1 MDINELLKDVKSFNK
16 EAAMK
21 ENMRMLALKDSIVAD
36 AFNEANVKLASYF
49 GGIKLDSPESN
60 LTEFSRNKLSGK
72 MKAILSV
79 STTAGLKRLPIHF
92 VVKAS
97 VPYMVETPEQ
107 VVAALEKVEGSLDK
121 EVREILE
128 KQKGLTDYHNEDI
141 EVKAD
146 GLPGDKYKQVWFKK
160 DGKSTWE
167 PWGPIRD
174 LNDFNRDF
182 NDWVNDYFE
191 SEPDMRYCE
200 NWDEALEVLNT
211 KGASARAGWFT
222 LEDDGVD
229 PNTTTASANSSI
241 TVQAK
246 KKEINLVN
254 RENTAASQF
263 PVKLLVYPKTYL
275 PELKKGDVVNVGGFK
290 YKYIGDEP
298 LLNGDTEN
306 GINARFELMRTDKK
320 ASLNKKAGESYGWYV
335 DPSEAQEKLD
345 LFKKYYGVSEALNS
359 LTGALGN
366 DLLNENLDYIF
377 RMYDFSEGMS
387 TRLDADTKLQM
398 FIDAFGED
406 KALDE
411 LSMAVGNDL
420 LSDCLAYIFRMND
433 FRKGDSNF
441 GKESIS
447 KTHLNKKAEAEED
460 TEKCAICG
468 EYFPVSDMINE
479 VDFGH
484 VCDNCFR
491 GLKSRGED
499 LYKKAADDK
508 KEDKSKKSEED
519 EDKEQRDK
527 DFKDKLKFM
536 QEEKHFEDLDP
547 SQLMAMVTTYRY
559 YHMRLPKEALDAIS
573 QSADSASRYMS
584 SFDSLEEAFEEATP
598 KIIERVVSSPKYL
611 VGVLKNYS
619 DDINFDTLPKQ
630 VKDKLM
636 GDVVALVEVVKA
648 APSLLTEEVAEKIIK
663 ESPTEAETIYS
674 TFGTVEE
681 KGKGWDKIKEWAE
694 EKKLDQAPTNEEIG
708 IAQDDQPYK
717 PNVKNDKSVDDDY
730 TAMGTEE
737 DSEPYNPSNKEE
749 ILGPNKNDLQV
760 EDEEDKKASVD
771 TTIKKEADATEFS
784 TSLENVDL
792 DISNIFI
799 VRQLKESGI
808 EVGFEYNEDVTKKL
822 YAINK
827 VSSNEFL
834 KWNFDFSGSE
844 QGIEYFRV
852 VVPNQTIKVNVE
864 YYTPEEYSN
873 ENGGDTTT
881 SEIQIP
887 LSNVKVDM
895 HSMNTL
901 EGMTLYPLSI
911 EVDDNGGVEVSF

>member
-21 ENMRMLALKDSIVAD
+21 ENMRMLSLKDSIVAD

-107 VVAALEKVEGSLDK
+107 VVAALENVEGSLDK

-128 KQKGLTDYHNEDI
+128 KQKQHTKYHNEAFE
-141 EVKAD
+141 EVDNILDSIK
-146 GLPGDKYKQVWFKK
+146 KQV
-160 DGKSTWE
+160 
-167 PWGPIRD
+167 
-174 LNDFNRDF
+174 
-182 NDWVNDYFE
+182 
-191 SEPDMRYCE
+191 E
-200 NWDEALEVLNT
+200 NKEITLEQAGEQLFD
-211 KGASARAGWFT
+211 AGWFNYIPT
-222 LEDDGVD
+222 EEQTKQKLGIKAELKEE
-229 PNTTTASANSSI
+229 I
-241 TVQAK
+241 KVQAK

-320 ASLNKKAGESYGWYV
+320 ASLNKKA
-335 DPSEAQEKLD
+335 
-345 LFKKYYGVSEALNS
+345 
-359 LTGALGN
+359 
-366 DLLNENLDYIF
+366 
-377 RMYDFSEGMS
+377 
-387 TRLDADTKLQM
+387 
-398 FIDAFGED
+398 
-406 KALDE
+406 
-411 LSMAVGNDL
+411 
-420 LSDCLAYIFRMND
+420 
-433 FRKGDSNF
+433 
-441 GKESIS
+441 
-447 KTHLNKKAEAEED
+447 EAEED
-460 TEKCAICG
+460 TEKCAICE

-619 DDINFDTLPKQ
+619 DEINFDTLPKQ

-694 EKKLDQAPTNEEIG
+694 EKKLDRAPTNEEIG

-717 PNVKNDKSVDDDY
+717 SNVKNDKSVDDDY
-730 TAMGTEE
+730 AAMGTEE
-737 DSEPYNPSNKEE
+737 DSGPYNPSNKEE

-808 EVGFEYNEDVTKKL
+808 EVGFEYNEDVTRKL

>member
-21 ENMRMLALKDSIVAD
+21 ENMRMLSLKDSIVAD

-107 VVAALEKVEGSLDK
+107 VVAALENVEGSLDK

-128 KQKGLTDYHNEDI
+128 KQKQHTKYHNEAF
-141 EVKAD
+141 EEAD
-146 GLPGDKYKQVWFKK
+146 NILDSIKKQV
-160 DGKSTWE
+160 
-167 PWGPIRD
+167 
-174 LNDFNRDF
+174 
-182 NDWVNDYFE
+182 
-191 SEPDMRYCE
+191 E
-200 NWDEALEVLNT
+200 NKEITLEQAGEQLFD
-211 KGASARAGWFT
+211 AGWFNYIPT
-222 LEDDGVD
+222 EEQTKQKLDIKSELKEE
-229 PNTTTASANSSI
+229 I
-241 TVQAK
+241 KVQAK

-320 ASLNKKAGESYGWYV
+320 ASLN
-335 DPSEAQEKLD
+335 
-345 LFKKYYGVSEALNS
+345 
-359 LTGALGN
+359 
-366 DLLNENLDYIF
+366 
-377 RMYDFSEGMS
+377 
-387 TRLDADTKLQM
+387 
-398 FIDAFGED
+398 
-406 KALDE
+406 
-411 LSMAVGNDL
+411 
-420 LSDCLAYIFRMND
+420 
-433 FRKGDSNF
+433 
-441 GKESIS
+441 
-447 KTHLNKKAEAEED
+447 
-460 TEKCAICG
+460 
-468 EYFPVSDMINE
+468 
-479 VDFGH
+479 
-484 VCDNCFR
+484 
-491 GLKSRGED
+491 
-499 LYKKAADDK
+499 KKAADDK

-730 TAMGTEE
+730 AAMGTEE

-749 ILGPNKNDLQV
+749 ILGPNNNDLQV

-784 TSLENVDL
+784 TSLKNVDL

-808 EVGFEYNEDVTKKL
+808 EVGFEYNEDVTRKL

-852 VVPNQTIKVNVE
+852 VVPDQTIKVNVE

>member
-21 ENMRMLALKDSIVAD
+21 ENMRMLSLKDSIVAD

-141 EVKAD
+141 EVKAE
-146 GLPGDKYKQVWFKK
+146 GEKTPAVQY
-160 DGKSTWE
+160 
-167 PWGPIRD
+167 
-174 LNDFNRDF
+174 RDF
-182 NDWVNDYFE
+182 HTGIHHLALFNTRE
-191 SEPDMRYCE
+191 
-200 NWDEALEVLNT
+200 EALEAVKLLKQIQDTEYPEGQEGEDDYIMDMYEAFATSIGDIEVDYRTVQNDPEYDIVN
-211 KGASARAGWFT
+211 KDWVIDASAK
-222 LEDDGVD
+222 
-229 PNTTTASANSSI
+229 NSTI

-246 KKEINLVN
+246 KKEITLVN

-320 ASLNKKAGESYGWYV
+320 ASLNKKA
-335 DPSEAQEKLD
+335 
-345 LFKKYYGVSEALNS
+345 
-359 LTGALGN
+359 
-366 DLLNENLDYIF
+366 
-377 RMYDFSEGMS
+377 
-387 TRLDADTKLQM
+387 
-398 FIDAFGED
+398 
-406 KALDE
+406 
-411 LSMAVGNDL
+411 
-420 LSDCLAYIFRMND
+420 
-433 FRKGDSNF
+433 
-441 GKESIS
+441 
-447 KTHLNKKAEAEED
+447 
-460 TEKCAICG
+460 
-468 EYFPVSDMINE
+468 
-479 VDFGH
+479 
-484 VCDNCFR
+484 
-491 GLKSRGED
+491 
-499 LYKKAADDK
+499 ADDK
-508 KEDKSKKSEED
+508 KEDKSKKSDED

-536 QEEKHFEDLDP
+536 KEEKHFEDLDP

-559 YHMRLPKEALDAIS
+559 YHMLLPKEALDAIS

-630 VKDKLM
+630 AKDKLM

-694 EKKLDQAPTNEEIG
+694 EKKLDRAPTNEEIG

-717 PNVKNDKSVDDDY
+717 PNVKKDKSVDDDY
-730 TAMGTEE
+730 AAMGTEE

-808 EVGFEYNEDVTKKL
+808 EVGFEYNEDVTRKL

-852 VVPNQTIKVNVE
+852 VVPDQTIKVNVE

>member
-21 ENMRMLALKDSIVAD
+21 ENMRMLSLKDSIVAD
-36 AFNEANVKLASYF
+36 AFKEANVKLASYF

-107 VVAALEKVEGSLDK
+107 IVAALENVEGSLDK

-160 DGKSTWE
+160 NGKSIWE

-229 PNTTTASANSSI
+229 PNTTTASANSTI

-298 LLNGDTEN
+298 LLNGATEN

-345 LFKKYYGVSEALNS
+345 LFKEYYGVSEALNS

-387 TRLDADTKLQM
+387 PRLDADTKIQM

-433 FRKGDSNF
+433 FREGYSNF
-441 GKESIS
+441 GKESVS
-447 KTHLNKKAEAEED
+447 KTLLN
-460 TEKCAICG
+460 
-468 EYFPVSDMINE
+468 
-479 VDFGH
+479 
-484 VCDNCFR
+484 
-491 GLKSRGED
+491 
-499 LYKKAADDK
+499 KKAADDK
-508 KEDKSKKSEED
+508 KENKSKKSEED

-547 SQLMAMVTTYRY
+547 SELMAMVTTYRY
-559 YHMRLPKEALDAIS
+559 YHILLPREALDAIS
-573 QSADSASRYMS
+573 QSADSASMYMS
-584 SFDSLEEAFEEATP
+584 SFDSLEEAFDEATP
-598 KIIERVVSSPKYL
+598 KIVDRVVSSPRYL
-611 VGVLKNYS
+611 LSVLKNYS
-619 DDINFDTLPKQ
+619 DDIDMDKLPKQ

-636 GDVVALVEVVKA
+636 SDVGALVDVVKI
-648 APSLLTEEVAEKIIK
+648 APSLLTDEVAEKIIK
-663 ESPTEAETIYS
+663 ESPTEAENIYT
-674 TFGTVEE
+674 TFGTVEN
-681 KGKGWDKIKEWAE
+681 KGKGWDKINEWAE
-694 EKKLDQAPTNEEIG
+694 ENKVDQAPTSEELG
-708 IAQDDQPYK
+708 IDEDYQSYK
-717 PNVKNDKSVDDDY
+717 PNVKTDEKGDDDY
-730 TAMGTEE
+730 DAMSQEEE
-737 DSEPYNPSNKEE
+737 DRPYHPETKREV
-749 ILGPNKNDLQV
+749 LGPNTDDTRV
-760 EDEEDKKASVD
+760 EDEENKKSSVVNNI
-771 TTIKKEADATEFS
+771 TKEAAATEFS
-784 TSLENVDL
+784 TNLKNVRL
-792 DISNIFI
+792 DISNKYMLNI
-799 VRQLKESGI
+799 LKEKGI
-808 EVGFEYNEDVTKKL
+808 EVGSEVMNDSTQ
-822 YAINK
+822 YAIETL
-827 VSSNEFL
+827 SSDGML
-834 KWNFDFSGSE
+834 KWSFDFSGGD
-844 QGIEYFRV
+844 QGIEFFQIRV
-852 VVPNQTIKVNVE
+852 PDQTIDVNVE
-864 YYTPEEYSN
+864 YYTPKEY
-873 ENGGDTTT
+873 EGDGELSKTTV
-881 SEIQIP
+881 QVP
-887 LSNVKVDM
+887 LSNVSVIT
-895 HSMNTL
+895 NTTNTID
-901 EGMTLYPLSI
+901 EMTLYPESI
-911 EVDDNGGVEVSF
+911 TINDNGGVEVSF

>member
-21 ENMRMLALKDSIVAD
+21 ENMRMLSLKDSIVAD

-107 VVAALEKVEGSLDK
+107 VVAALENVEGSLDK

-160 DGKSTWE
+160 DGKSIWE

-241 TVQAK
+241 KVQAK

-320 ASLNKKAGESYGWYV
+320 ASLNKKA
-335 DPSEAQEKLD
+335 
-345 LFKKYYGVSEALNS
+345 
-359 LTGALGN
+359 
-366 DLLNENLDYIF
+366 
-377 RMYDFSEGMS
+377 
-387 TRLDADTKLQM
+387 
-398 FIDAFGED
+398 
-406 KALDE
+406 
-411 LSMAVGNDL
+411 
-420 LSDCLAYIFRMND
+420 
-433 FRKGDSNF
+433 
-441 GKESIS
+441 
-447 KTHLNKKAEAEED
+447 EAEED
-460 TEKCAICG
+460 TEKCAICE

-479 VDFGH
+479 VDFGY

-508 KEDKSKKSEED
+508 KEDKPKKSEED

-619 DDINFDTLPKQ
+619 DEINFDTLPKQ

-749 ILGPNKNDLQV
+749 VLGPNKNDLQV
-760 EDEEDKKASVD
+760 EDEEDKKANVD
-771 TTIKKEADATEFS
+771 SSFKKEAEATDFS
-784 TSLENVDL
+784 TDLSKIKL
-792 DISNIFI
+792 DISSKYISNI
-799 VRQLKESGI
+799 LKEQGI
-808 EVGFEYNEDVTKKL
+808 TVGQEDTY
-822 YAINK
+822 YAINS
-827 VSSNEFL
+827 VESDGEL
-834 KWNFDFSGSE
+834 KWKFDFSGGKD
-844 QGIEYFRV
+844 GIEYFQIN
-852 VVPNQTIKVNVE
+852 VPDQTIPVKVE
-864 YYTPEEYSN
+864 YYTAEEYNN
-873 ENGGDTTT
+873 ENGGEPSTVD
-881 SEIQIP
+881 IQLP
-887 LSNVKVDM
+887 LSNVEVVT
-895 HSMNTL
+895 HTMNTL
-901 EGMTLYPLSI
+901 DGMTLYPESL
-911 EVDDNGGVEVSF
+911 EVNDNGGVEVSF

>member
-36 AFNEANVKLASYF
+36 AFNEANVKLASYL
-49 GGIKLDSPESN
+49 GDIKLDSPESN

-107 VVAALEKVEGSLDK
+107 VVAALENVEGSLDK

-128 KQKGLTDYHNEDI
+128 KQKGLTNYHNEEDEEI
-141 EVKAD
+141 EEKKAD
-146 GLPGDKYKQVWFKK
+146 IK
-160 DGKSTWE
+160 E
-167 PWGPIRD
+167 
-174 LNDFNRDF
+174 
-182 NDWVNDYFE
+182 
-191 SEPDMRYCE
+191 
-200 NWDEALEVLNT
+200 
-211 KGASARAGWFT
+211 
-222 LEDDGVD
+222 
-229 PNTTTASANSSI
+229 SI

-254 RENTAASQF
+254 RENTASSQF

-320 ASLNKKAGESYGWYV
+320 ASLNKKA
-335 DPSEAQEKLD
+335 
-345 LFKKYYGVSEALNS
+345 
-359 LTGALGN
+359 
-366 DLLNENLDYIF
+366 
-377 RMYDFSEGMS
+377 
-387 TRLDADTKLQM
+387 
-398 FIDAFGED
+398 
-406 KALDE
+406 
-411 LSMAVGNDL
+411 
-420 LSDCLAYIFRMND
+420 
-433 FRKGDSNF
+433 
-441 GKESIS
+441 
-447 KTHLNKKAEAEED
+447 EAEED
-460 TEKCAICG
+460 TEKCAICE

-479 VDFGH
+479 VDFGY

-508 KEDKSKKSEED
+508 KENKSKKSEED

-547 SQLMAMVTTYRY
+547 SQLMSMVTTYRY
-559 YHMRLPKEALDAIS
+559 YHMHLPKEALDAIS

-584 SFDSLEEAFEEATP
+584 SFDSLDEAFEEATP

-636 GDVVALVEVVKA
+636 GDVVALVEVVNA
-648 APSLLTEEVAEKIIK
+648 APSLLTEDVAEKIIK

-717 PNVKNDKSVDDDY
+717 PNVKKDKSVDDDY
-730 TAMGTEE
+730 AAMGTEE
-737 DSEPYNPSNKEE
+737 DSEPYTPSNKEE
-749 ILGPNKNDLQV
+749 VLGPNKNDLKV
-760 EDEEDKKASVD
+760 EDEEDKKANVD
-771 TTIKKEADATEFS
+771 SSFKKEAEATDFS
-784 TSLENVDL
+784 TNLSKIKL
-792 DISNIFI
+792 DISSKYISNI
-799 VRQLKESGI
+799 LKEQGI
-808 EVGFEYNEDVTKKL
+808 TVGQEDTY
-822 YAINK
+822 YAINS
-827 VSSNEFL
+827 VESDGEL
-834 KWNFDFSGSE
+834 KWKFDFSGGKD
-844 QGIEYFRV
+844 GIEYFQIN
-852 VVPNQTIKVNVE
+852 VPDQTIPVKVE
-864 YYTPEEYSN
+864 YYTAEEYNN
-873 ENGGDTTT
+873 ENGGEPATVD
-881 SEIQIP
+881 IQLP
-887 LSNVKVDM
+887 LSNVEVVT
-895 HSMNTL
+895 HTMNTMD
-901 EGMTLYPLSI
+901 GMTLYPESL
-911 EVDDNGGVEVSF
+911 EVNDNGGVEVSF

>member
-21 ENMRMLALKDSIVAD
+21 ENMRMVELKDNVTANAFRD
-36 AFNEANVKLASYF
+36 AQIKLASYVNV
-49 GGIKLDSPESN
+49 IKIDSPESN

-72 MKAILSV
+72 MKAMLSV

-97 VPYMVETPEQ
+97 VPTMVETPEQ
-107 VVAALEKVEGSLDK
+107 VVAALDNVEGSIDK
-121 EVREILE
+121 EVKEILE
-128 KQKGLTDYHNEDI
+128 KQKQMSAYHNDDI
-141 EVKAD
+141 EVKAEDEDNSLEGIIDAQLKAD
-146 GLPGDKYKQVWFKK
+146 GLSKTDFTDKVDVNFYISLLEYGVVRNPQ
-160 DGKSTWE
+160 DGMTLLGSKVGE
-167 PWGPIRD
+167 DEFGNPRFI
-174 LNDFNRDF
+174 NY
-182 NDWVNDYFE
+182 DYNYI
-191 SEPDMRYCE
+191 SVD
-200 NWDEALEVLNT
+200 DVKEALSDIEEGFWSYIGEENPEQVLNT
-211 KGASARAGWFT
+211 LDNNNLSYWIMSINQYNGYFS
-222 LEDDGVD
+222 
-229 PNTTTASANSSI
+229 PTASAIPGLVKKASKF

-320 ASLNKKAGESYGWYV
+320 ASLNKKA
-335 DPSEAQEKLD
+335 
-345 LFKKYYGVSEALNS
+345 
-359 LTGALGN
+359 
-366 DLLNENLDYIF
+366 
-377 RMYDFSEGMS
+377 
-387 TRLDADTKLQM
+387 
-398 FIDAFGED
+398 
-406 KALDE
+406 
-411 LSMAVGNDL
+411 
-420 LSDCLAYIFRMND
+420 
-433 FRKGDSNF
+433 
-441 GKESIS
+441 
-447 KTHLNKKAEAEED
+447 EAEED
-460 TEKCAICG
+460 TEKCAICE

-508 KEDKSKKSEED
+508 KENKSKKSEED

-559 YHMRLPKEALDAIS
+559 YHMLLPKEALDAIS

-717 PNVKNDKSVDDDY
+717 PNVKKDKSVDDDY
-730 TAMGTEE
+730 AAMGTEE

>member
-21 ENMRMLALKDSIVAD
+21 ENMRMLSLKDSIVAD

-72 MKAILSV
+72 MKAILSD
-79 STTAGLKRLPIHF
+79 STTAGLKRIPIHF

-97 VPYMVETPEQ
+97 VPYMVETTEQ
-107 VVAALEKVEGSLDK
+107 VVAALENVEGSLDK

-160 DGKSTWE
+160 DGKSIWE

-241 TVQAK
+241 KVQAK

-320 ASLNKKAGESYGWYV
+320 ASLNKKA
-335 DPSEAQEKLD
+335 
-345 LFKKYYGVSEALNS
+345 
-359 LTGALGN
+359 
-366 DLLNENLDYIF
+366 
-377 RMYDFSEGMS
+377 
-387 TRLDADTKLQM
+387 
-398 FIDAFGED
+398 
-406 KALDE
+406 
-411 LSMAVGNDL
+411 
-420 LSDCLAYIFRMND
+420 
-433 FRKGDSNF
+433 
-441 GKESIS
+441 
-447 KTHLNKKAEAEED
+447 EAEED
-460 TEKCAICG
+460 TEKCAICE

-508 KEDKSKKSEED
+508 KEDKPKKSEED

-694 EKKLDQAPTNEEIG
+694 EKKLDRAPTNEEIG

-760 EDEEDKKASVD
+760 EDEEDKKANVD
-771 TTIKKEADATEFS
+771 SSFKKEAEATDFS
-784 TSLENVDL
+784 TDLSKIKL
-792 DISNIFI
+792 DISSKYISNI
-799 VRQLKESGI
+799 LKEQGI
-808 EVGFEYNEDVTKKL
+808 TVGQEDTY
-822 YAINK
+822 YAINS
-827 VSSNEFL
+827 VESDGEL
-834 KWNFDFSGSE
+834 KWKFDFSGGKD
-844 QGIEYFRV
+844 GIEYFQIN
-852 VVPNQTIKVNVE
+852 VPDQTIPVKVE
-864 YYTPEEYSN
+864 YYTAEEYNN
-873 ENGGDTTT
+873 ENGGEPSTVD
-881 SEIQIP
+881 IQLP
-887 LSNVKVDM
+887 LSNVEVVT
-895 HSMNTL
+895 HTMNTL
-901 EGMTLYPLSI
+901 DGMTLYPESL
-911 EVDDNGGVEVSF
+911 EVNDNGGVEVSF

>member
-21 ENMRMLALKDSIVAD
+21 ENMRMLSLKDSIVAD

-107 VVAALEKVEGSLDK
+107 VVAALENVEGSLDK

-141 EVKAD
+141 EVKAE
-146 GLPGDKYKQVWFKK
+146 GEKTPAVQY
-160 DGKSTWE
+160 
-167 PWGPIRD
+167 
-174 LNDFNRDF
+174 RDF
-182 NDWVNDYFE
+182 HTGIHHLALFNTRE
-191 SEPDMRYCE
+191 
-200 NWDEALEVLNT
+200 EALEAVKLLKQIQDTEYPEGQEGEDDYIMDMYEAFATSIGDIEVDYRTVQNDPEYDIVN
-211 KGASARAGWFT
+211 KDWVIDASAK
-222 LEDDGVD
+222 
-229 PNTTTASANSSI
+229 NSTI

-320 ASLNKKAGESYGWYV
+320 ASLNKKAG
-335 DPSEAQEKLD
+335 
-345 LFKKYYGVSEALNS
+345 
-359 LTGALGN
+359 
-366 DLLNENLDYIF
+366 
-377 RMYDFSEGMS
+377 
-387 TRLDADTKLQM
+387 
-398 FIDAFGED
+398 
-406 KALDE
+406 
-411 LSMAVGNDL
+411 
-420 LSDCLAYIFRMND
+420 
-433 FRKGDSNF
+433 
-441 GKESIS
+441 
-447 KTHLNKKAEAEED
+447 AEED

-508 KEDKSKKSEED
+508 KEDKPKKSEED

-619 DDINFDTLPKQ
+619 DEINFDTLPKQ

-730 TAMGTEE
+730 AAMGTEE

-760 EDEEDKKASVD
+760 EDEEDKKANVD
-771 TTIKKEADATEFS
+771 SSFKKEAEATDFS
-784 TSLENVDL
+784 TDLSKIKL
-792 DISNIFI
+792 DISSKYISNI
-799 VRQLKESGI
+799 LKEQGI
-808 EVGFEYNEDVTKKL
+808 TVGQEDTY
-822 YAINK
+822 YAINS
-827 VSSNEFL
+827 VESDGEL
-834 KWNFDFSGSE
+834 KWKFDFSGGKD
-844 QGIEYFRV
+844 GIEYFQIN
-852 VVPNQTIKVNVE
+852 VPDQTIPVKVE
-864 YYTPEEYSN
+864 YYTAEEYNN
-873 ENGGDTTT
+873 ENGGEPSTVD
-881 SEIQIP
+881 IQLP
-887 LSNVKVDM
+887 LSNVEVVT
-895 HSMNTL
+895 HTMNTL
-901 EGMTLYPLSI
+901 DGMTLYPESL
-911 EVDDNGGVEVSF
+911 EVNDNGGVEVSF

>member
-21 ENMRMLALKDSIVAD
+21 ENMRMLSLKDSIVAD
-36 AFNEANVKLASYF
+36 AFKEANVKLASYF

-141 EVKAD
+141 EVKAE
-146 GLPGDKYKQVWFKK
+146 GEKTPAVQY
-160 DGKSTWE
+160 
-167 PWGPIRD
+167 
-174 LNDFNRDF
+174 RDF
-182 NDWVNDYFE
+182 HTGIHHLALFNTRE
-191 SEPDMRYCE
+191 
-200 NWDEALEVLNT
+200 EALEAVKLLKQIQDTEYPEGQEGEDDYIMDMYEAFATSIGDIEVDYRTVQNDPEYDIVN
-211 KGASARAGWFT
+211 KDWVIDASAK
-222 LEDDGVD
+222 
-229 PNTTTASANSSI
+229 NSTI

-246 KKEINLVN
+246 KREINLVN

-320 ASLNKKAGESYGWYV
+320 ASLNKKA
-335 DPSEAQEKLD
+335 
-345 LFKKYYGVSEALNS
+345 
-359 LTGALGN
+359 
-366 DLLNENLDYIF
+366 
-377 RMYDFSEGMS
+377 
-387 TRLDADTKLQM
+387 
-398 FIDAFGED
+398 
-406 KALDE
+406 
-411 LSMAVGNDL
+411 
-420 LSDCLAYIFRMND
+420 
-433 FRKGDSNF
+433 
-441 GKESIS
+441 
-447 KTHLNKKAEAEED
+447 
-460 TEKCAICG
+460 
-468 EYFPVSDMINE
+468 
-479 VDFGH
+479 
-484 VCDNCFR
+484 
-491 GLKSRGED
+491 
-499 LYKKAADDK
+499 ADDK

-559 YHMRLPKEALDAIS
+559 YHMLLPKEALDAIS

-584 SFDSLEEAFEEATP
+584 SFDSLEEAFDEATP

-717 PNVKNDKSVDDDY
+717 SNVKKDKSVDDDY
-730 TAMGTEE
+730 AAMGTEE

-771 TTIKKEADATEFS
+771 TKIKKEADATEFS

-808 EVGFEYNEDVTKKL
+808 EVGFEYNEDVTRKL

>member
-21 ENMRMLALKDSIVAD
+21 ENMRMLSLKDSIVAD

-107 VVAALEKVEGSLDK
+107 VVAALENVEGSLDK

-160 DGKSTWE
+160 DGKSIWE

-241 TVQAK
+241 KVQAK

-320 ASLNKKAGESYGWYV
+320 ASLNKKA
-335 DPSEAQEKLD
+335 
-345 LFKKYYGVSEALNS
+345 
-359 LTGALGN
+359 
-366 DLLNENLDYIF
+366 
-377 RMYDFSEGMS
+377 
-387 TRLDADTKLQM
+387 
-398 FIDAFGED
+398 
-406 KALDE
+406 
-411 LSMAVGNDL
+411 
-420 LSDCLAYIFRMND
+420 
-433 FRKGDSNF
+433 
-441 GKESIS
+441 
-447 KTHLNKKAEAEED
+447 EAEED
-460 TEKCAICG
+460 TEKCAICE

-508 KEDKSKKSEED
+508 KEDKPKKSEED

-694 EKKLDQAPTNEEIG
+694 EKKLDRAPTNEEIG

-760 EDEEDKKASVD
+760 EDEEDKKANVD
-771 TTIKKEADATEFS
+771 SSFKKEAEATDFS
-784 TSLENVDL
+784 TDLSKIKL
-792 DISNIFI
+792 DISSKYISNI
-799 VRQLKESGI
+799 LKEQGI
-808 EVGFEYNEDVTKKL
+808 TVGQEDTY
-822 YAINK
+822 YAINS
-827 VSSNEFL
+827 VESDGEL
-834 KWNFDFSGSE
+834 KWKFDFSGGKD
-844 QGIEYFRV
+844 GIEYFQIN
-852 VVPNQTIKVNVE
+852 VPDQTIPVKVE
-864 YYTPEEYSN
+864 YYTAEEYNN
-873 ENGGDTTT
+873 ENGGEPSTVD
-881 SEIQIP
+881 IQLP
-887 LSNVKVDM
+887 LSNVEVVT
-895 HSMNTL
+895 HTMNTL
-901 EGMTLYPLSI
+901 DGMTLYPESL
-911 EVDDNGGVEVSF
+911 EVNDNGGVEVSF

>member
-36 AFNEANVKLASYF
+36 AFNEANVKLAYYF

-107 VVAALEKVEGSLDK
+107 IVAALENVEGSLDK

-141 EVKAD
+141 EVKAE
-146 GLPGDKYKQVWFKK
+146 GEKTPAVQY
-160 DGKSTWE
+160 
-167 PWGPIRD
+167 
-174 LNDFNRDF
+174 RDF
-182 NDWVNDYFE
+182 HTGIHHLALFNTRE
-191 SEPDMRYCE
+191 
-200 NWDEALEVLNT
+200 EALEAVKLLKQIQDTEYTEGQEGEDDYIMDMYEAFATSIGDIEVDYKTVQNDPEYDIVN
-211 KGASARAGWFT
+211 KDWVIDASAK
-222 LEDDGVD
+222 
-229 PNTTTASANSSI
+229 NSTI

-246 KKEINLVN
+246 KKEINLIN

-345 LFKKYYGVSEALNS
+345 LFKEYYGVSEALNS

-387 TRLDADTKLQM
+387 PRLDADTKLQM

-433 FRKGDSNF
+433 FREGDSNF
-441 GKESIS
+441 GKESVS
-447 KTHLNKKAEAEED
+447 KTLLN
-460 TEKCAICG
+460 
-468 EYFPVSDMINE
+468 
-479 VDFGH
+479 
-484 VCDNCFR
+484 
-491 GLKSRGED
+491 
-499 LYKKAADDK
+499 KKAADDK
-508 KEDKSKKSEED
+508 KENKSKKSEED

-547 SQLMAMVTTYRY
+547 SELMAMVTTYRY
-559 YHMRLPKEALDAIS
+559 YHILLPREALDAIS

-584 SFDSLEEAFEEATP
+584 SFDSLEEAFDEATP
-598 KIIERVVSSPKYL
+598 KIVDRVVSSPRYL
-611 VGVLKNYS
+611 LSVLKNYS
-619 DDINFDTLPKQ
+619 DDIDMDKLPKQ

-636 GDVVALVEVVKA
+636 SDVGALVDVVKI
-648 APSLLTEEVAEKIIK
+648 APSLLTDEVAEKIIK
-663 ESPTEAETIYS
+663 ESPTEAENIYT
-674 TFGTVEE
+674 TFGTVEN
-681 KGKGWDKIKEWAE
+681 KGKGWDKINEWAE
-694 EKKLDQAPTNEEIG
+694 ENKVDQAPTSEELG
-708 IAQDDQPYK
+708 IDEDYQSYK
-717 PNVKNDKSVDDDY
+717 PNVKTDEKGDDDY
-730 TAMGTEE
+730 DAMSQEEE
-737 DSEPYNPSNKEE
+737 DRPYHPETKREV
-749 ILGPNKNDLQV
+749 LGPNTDDTQV
-760 EDEEDKKASVD
+760 EDEENKKSSAVNNI
-771 TTIKKEADATEFS
+771 TKEAAATEFS
-784 TSLENVDL
+784 TNLKNVRL
-792 DISNIFI
+792 DISNKYMLNI
-799 VRQLKESGI
+799 LKEKGI
-808 EVGFEYNEDVTKKL
+808 EVGSEVMNDSTQ
-822 YAINK
+822 YAIETL
-827 VSSNEFL
+827 SSDGML
-834 KWNFDFSGSE
+834 KWSFDFSGGD
-844 QGIEYFRV
+844 QGIEFFQIRV
-852 VVPNQTIKVNVE
+852 PDQTIDVNVE
-864 YYTPEEYSN
+864 YYTPKEY
-873 ENGGDTTT
+873 EGDGELSKTTV
-881 SEIQIP
+881 QVP
-887 LSNVKVDM
+887 LSNVSVIT
-895 HSMNTL
+895 NTTNTID
-901 EGMTLYPLSI
+901 EMTLYPESI
-911 EVDDNGGVEVSF
+911 TINDNGGVEVSF

>member
-21 ENMRMLALKDSIVAD
+21 ENMRMLSLKDSIVAD
-36 AFNEANVKLASYF
+36 AFNEANVKLSSYF

-107 VVAALEKVEGSLDK
+107 VVAALENVEGSLDK

-128 KQKGLTDYHNEDI
+128 KQKGLTDYHNEED
-141 EVKAD
+141 EEAVEEKKAD
-146 GLPGDKYKQVWFKK
+146 IK
-160 DGKSTWE
+160 E
-167 PWGPIRD
+167 
-174 LNDFNRDF
+174 
-182 NDWVNDYFE
+182 
-191 SEPDMRYCE
+191 
-200 NWDEALEVLNT
+200 
-211 KGASARAGWFT
+211 
-222 LEDDGVD
+222 
-229 PNTTTASANSSI
+229 SI

-320 ASLNKKAGESYGWYV
+320 ASLNKKA
-335 DPSEAQEKLD
+335 
-345 LFKKYYGVSEALNS
+345 
-359 LTGALGN
+359 
-366 DLLNENLDYIF
+366 
-377 RMYDFSEGMS
+377 
-387 TRLDADTKLQM
+387 
-398 FIDAFGED
+398 
-406 KALDE
+406 
-411 LSMAVGNDL
+411 
-420 LSDCLAYIFRMND
+420 
-433 FRKGDSNF
+433 
-441 GKESIS
+441 
-447 KTHLNKKAEAEED
+447 
-460 TEKCAICG
+460 
-468 EYFPVSDMINE
+468 
-479 VDFGH
+479 
-484 VCDNCFR
+484 
-491 GLKSRGED
+491 
-499 LYKKAADDK
+499 ADDK
-508 KEDKSKKSEED
+508 KENKSKKSEED

-547 SQLMAMVTTYRY
+547 SQLMSMVTTYRY
-559 YHMRLPKEALDAIS
+559 YHMLLPKEALDAIS

-584 SFDSLEEAFEEATP
+584 SFDSLDEAFEEATP

-681 KGKGWDKIKEWAE
+681 KGKGWDKIKDWAE
-694 EKKLDQAPTNEEIG
+694 EKKLDQTPTNEEIG

-730 TAMGTEE
+730 AAMGTEE

-784 TSLENVDL
+784 TSLENVEL

-808 EVGFEYNEDVTKKL
+808 EVGFEYNEDAIRKL

-852 VVPNQTIKVNVE
+852 VVPDQTIKVNVE

>member
-21 ENMRMLALKDSIVAD
+21 ENMRMLSLKDSIVAD

-160 DGKSTWE
+160 DGKSIWE

-320 ASLNKKAGESYGWYV
+320 ASLNKKA
-335 DPSEAQEKLD
+335 
-345 LFKKYYGVSEALNS
+345 
-359 LTGALGN
+359 
-366 DLLNENLDYIF
+366 
-377 RMYDFSEGMS
+377 
-387 TRLDADTKLQM
+387 
-398 FIDAFGED
+398 
-406 KALDE
+406 
-411 LSMAVGNDL
+411 
-420 LSDCLAYIFRMND
+420 
-433 FRKGDSNF
+433 
-441 GKESIS
+441 
-447 KTHLNKKAEAEED
+447 EAEED
-460 TEKCAICG
+460 TEKCAIC
-468 EYFPVSDMINE
+468 EKYFPVSDMINE

-749 ILGPNKNDLQV
+749 VLGPNKNDLQV
-760 EDEEDKKASVD
+760 EDEEDKKANVD
-771 TTIKKEADATEFS
+771 SSFKKEAEATDFS
-784 TSLENVDL
+784 TDLSKIKL
-792 DISNIFI
+792 DISSKYISNI
-799 VRQLKESGI
+799 LKEQGI
-808 EVGFEYNEDVTKKL
+808 TVGQEDTY
-822 YAINK
+822 YAINS
-827 VSSNEFL
+827 VESDGEL
-834 KWNFDFSGSE
+834 KWKFDFSGGKD
-844 QGIEYFRV
+844 GIEYFQIN
-852 VVPNQTIKVNVE
+852 VPDQTIPVKVE
-864 YYTPEEYSN
+864 YYTAEEYNN
-873 ENGGDTTT
+873 ENGGEPSTVD
-881 SEIQIP
+881 IQLP
-887 LSNVKVDM
+887 LSNVEVVT
-895 HSMNTL
+895 HTMNTL
-901 EGMTLYPLSI
+901 DGMTLYPESL
-911 EVDDNGGVEVSF
+911 EVNDNGGVEVSF

>member
-1 MDINELLKDVKSFNK
+1 MDINKLLKDVKSFNK

-21 ENMRMLALKDSIVAD
+21 ENMRMLALKDSIVLD

-107 VVAALEKVEGSLDK
+107 VVAALENVEGSLDK

-160 DGKSTWE
+160 DGKSIWE

-229 PNTTTASANSSI
+229 PNTTTASANSNI

-320 ASLNKKAGESYGWYV
+320 ASLSKKAKV
-335 DPSEAQEKLD
+335 
-345 LFKKYYGVSEALNS
+345 
-359 LTGALGN
+359 
-366 DLLNENLDYIF
+366 
-377 RMYDFSEGMS
+377 
-387 TRLDADTKLQM
+387 
-398 FIDAFGED
+398 
-406 KALDE
+406 
-411 LSMAVGNDL
+411 
-420 LSDCLAYIFRMND
+420 
-433 FRKGDSNF
+433 
-441 GKESIS
+441 
-447 KTHLNKKAEAEED
+447 EED
-460 TEKCAICG
+460 TEKCAICD
-468 EYFPVSDMINE
+468 EYFPVSDMIDE
-479 VDFGH
+479 SDFGY
-484 VCDNCFR
+484 VCDKCFR

-499 LYKKAADDK
+499 LHKKAADDK
-508 KEDKSKKSEED
+508 KEEKPKKSEED

-547 SQLMAMVTTYRY
+547 SQLMSMVTTYRY
-559 YHMRLPKEALDAIS
+559 YHMHLPKEALDAIS

-584 SFDSLEEAFEEATP
+584 SFDSLDEAFEEATP

-619 DDINFDTLPKQ
+619 DDISFDTLPKQ

-636 GDVVALVEVVKA
+636 GDVVALVEVVNS

-708 IAQDDQPYK
+708 ISQDDQPYK
-717 PNVKNDKSVDDDY
+717 PNVKKDKSVDDDY
-730 TAMGTEE
+730 AAMGTEE

-749 ILGPNKNDLQV
+749 VLGPNKNDLQV

-771 TTIKKEADATEFS
+771 NSLKKEAEATDFS
-784 TSLENVDL
+784 TDLSKIKL
-792 DISNIFI
+792 DISSKYISNI
-799 VRQLKESGI
+799 LKEQGI
-808 EVGFEYNEDVTKKL
+808 TVGQESES
-822 YAINK
+822 YAINS
-827 VSSNEFL
+827 VESDGAL
-834 KWNFDFSGSE
+834 KWKFDFSGGTD
-844 QGIEYFRV
+844 GIEYFQIN
-852 VVPNQTIKVNVE
+852 VPDQTIPVKVE
-864 YYTPEEYSN
+864 YYTAEEYNN
-873 ENGGDTTT
+873 ENGGEPTTT
-881 SEIQIP
+881 DIQLP
-887 LSNVKVDM
+887 LSNVTVVAQT
-895 HSMNTL
+895 MNTMD
-901 EGMTLYPLSI
+901 GMTLYPKSL
-911 EVDDNGGVEVSF
+911 EVNDNGGVEVSF

>member
-1 MDINELLKDVKSFNK
+1 M
-16 EAAMK
+16 
-21 ENMRMLALKDSIVAD
+21 
-36 AFNEANVKLASYF
+36 
-49 GGIKLDSPESN
+49 
-60 LTEFSRNKLSGK
+60 
-72 MKAILSV
+72 
-79 STTAGLKRLPIHF
+79 
-92 VVKAS
+92 
-97 VPYMVETPEQ
+97 
-107 VVAALEKVEGSLDK
+107 
-121 EVREILE
+121 
-128 KQKGLTDYHNEDI
+128 
-141 EVKAD
+141 
-146 GLPGDKYKQVWFKK
+146 
-160 DGKSTWE
+160 
-167 PWGPIRD
+167 
-174 LNDFNRDF
+174 
-182 NDWVNDYFE
+182 
-191 SEPDMRYCE
+191 
-200 NWDEALEVLNT
+200 
-211 KGASARAGWFT
+211 
-222 LEDDGVD
+222 
-229 PNTTTASANSSI
+229 
-241 TVQAK
+241 
-246 KKEINLVN
+246 
-254 RENTAASQF
+254 
-263 PVKLLVYPKTYL
+263 
-275 PELKKGDVVNVGGFK
+275 
-290 YKYIGDEP
+290 
-298 LLNGDTEN
+298 
-306 GINARFELMRTDKK
+306 
-320 ASLNKKAGESYGWYV
+320 
-335 DPSEAQEKLD
+335 
-345 LFKKYYGVSEALNS
+345 
-359 LTGALGN
+359 
-366 DLLNENLDYIF
+366 
-377 RMYDFSEGMS
+377 
-387 TRLDADTKLQM
+387 
-398 FIDAFGED
+398 
-406 KALDE
+406 
-411 LSMAVGNDL
+411 
-420 LSDCLAYIFRMND
+420 
-433 FRKGDSNF
+433 
-441 GKESIS
+441 
-447 KTHLNKKAEAEED
+447 
-460 TEKCAICG
+460 
-468 EYFPVSDMINE
+468 
-479 VDFGH
+479 
-484 VCDNCFR
+484 
-491 GLKSRGED
+491 
-499 LYKKAADDK
+499 YKKAADDK
-508 KEDKSKKSEED
+508 KEDKSKKSDED

-536 QEEKHFEDLDP
+536 KEEKHFEDLDP

-559 YHMRLPKEALDAIS
+559 YHMLLPKEALDAIS

-619 DDINFDTLPKQ
+619 DDINFDILPKQ

-674 TFGTVEE
+674 TFGTAEE

-717 PNVKNDKSVDDDY
+717 PNVKKDKSVDDDY
-730 TAMGTEE
+730 AAMGTEE

-808 EVGFEYNEDVTKKL
+808 EVGFEYNEDVTRKL

-852 VVPNQTIKVNVE
+852 VVPDQTIKVNVE
-864 YYTPEEYSN
+864 YYTPEEYAN

>member
-21 ENMRMLALKDSIVAD
+21 ENMRMLSLKDSIVAD

-107 VVAALEKVEGSLDK
+107 VVAALENVEGSLDK

-160 DGKSTWE
+160 DGKSIWE

-241 TVQAK
+241 KVQAK

-320 ASLNKKAGESYGWYV
+320 ASLNKKA
-335 DPSEAQEKLD
+335 
-345 LFKKYYGVSEALNS
+345 
-359 LTGALGN
+359 
-366 DLLNENLDYIF
+366 
-377 RMYDFSEGMS
+377 
-387 TRLDADTKLQM
+387 
-398 FIDAFGED
+398 
-406 KALDE
+406 
-411 LSMAVGNDL
+411 
-420 LSDCLAYIFRMND
+420 
-433 FRKGDSNF
+433 
-441 GKESIS
+441 
-447 KTHLNKKAEAEED
+447 EAEED
-460 TEKCAICG
+460 TEKCAICE

-508 KEDKSKKSEED
+508 KEDKPKKSEED

-717 PNVKNDKSVDDDY
+717 SNVKNDKSVDDDY
-730 TAMGTEE
+730 AAMGTEE

-749 ILGPNKNDLQV
+749 VLGPNKNDLQV
-760 EDEEDKKASVD
+760 EDEEDKKANVD
-771 TTIKKEADATEFS
+771 SSFKKEAEATDFS
-784 TSLENVDL
+784 TDLSKIKL
-792 DISNIFI
+792 DISSKYISNI
-799 VRQLKESGI
+799 LKEQGI
-808 EVGFEYNEDVTKKL
+808 TVGQEDTY
-822 YAINK
+822 YAINS
-827 VSSNEFL
+827 VESDGEL
-834 KWNFDFSGSE
+834 KWKFDFSGGKD
-844 QGIEYFRV
+844 GIEYFQIN
-852 VVPNQTIKVNVE
+852 VPDQTIPVKVE
-864 YYTPEEYSN
+864 YYTAEEYNN
-873 ENGGDTTT
+873 ENGGEPSTVD
-881 SEIQIP
+881 IQLP
-887 LSNVKVDM
+887 LSNVEVVT
-895 HSMNTL
+895 HTMNTL
-901 EGMTLYPLSI
+901 DGMTLYPESL
-911 EVDDNGGVEVSF
+911 EVNDNGGVEVSF

>member
-36 AFNEANVKLASYF
+36 AFNEANVKLAAYF

-107 VVAALEKVEGSLDK
+107 VVAALENVEGSLDK

-128 KQKGLTDYHNEDI
+128 KQKQHTKYHNEAFE
-141 EVKAD
+141 EVDNILDSIK
-146 GLPGDKYKQVWFKK
+146 KQV
-160 DGKSTWE
+160 
-167 PWGPIRD
+167 
-174 LNDFNRDF
+174 
-182 NDWVNDYFE
+182 
-191 SEPDMRYCE
+191 E
-200 NWDEALEVLNT
+200 NKEITLEQAGEQLFD
-211 KGASARAGWFT
+211 AGWFNYIPT
-222 LEDDGVD
+222 EEQTKQKLGIKAELKEE
-229 PNTTTASANSSI
+229 I
-241 TVQAK
+241 KVQAK

-320 ASLNKKAGESYGWYV
+320 ASLNKKA
-335 DPSEAQEKLD
+335 
-345 LFKKYYGVSEALNS
+345 
-359 LTGALGN
+359 
-366 DLLNENLDYIF
+366 
-377 RMYDFSEGMS
+377 
-387 TRLDADTKLQM
+387 
-398 FIDAFGED
+398 
-406 KALDE
+406 
-411 LSMAVGNDL
+411 
-420 LSDCLAYIFRMND
+420 
-433 FRKGDSNF
+433 
-441 GKESIS
+441 
-447 KTHLNKKAEAEED
+447 EAEED
-460 TEKCAICG
+460 TEKCAICE

-508 KEDKSKKSEED
+508 KEDKPKKSEED

-619 DDINFDTLPKQ
+619 DDINFDILPKQ

-717 PNVKNDKSVDDDY
+717 PNVKKDKSVDDDY
-730 TAMGTEE
+730 AAMGTEE

-784 TSLENVDL
+784 TSLKNVDL

-808 EVGFEYNEDVTKKL
+808 EVGFEYNEDVTRKL

-852 VVPNQTIKVNVE
+852 VVPDQTIKVNVE

>member
-21 ENMRMLALKDSIVAD
+21 ENMRMLSLKDSIVAD

-107 VVAALEKVEGSLDK
+107 VVAALENVEGSLDK

-160 DGKSTWE
+160 DGKSIWE

-241 TVQAK
+241 KVQAK

-320 ASLNKKAGESYGWYV
+320 ASLNKKA
-335 DPSEAQEKLD
+335 
-345 LFKKYYGVSEALNS
+345 
-359 LTGALGN
+359 
-366 DLLNENLDYIF
+366 
-377 RMYDFSEGMS
+377 
-387 TRLDADTKLQM
+387 
-398 FIDAFGED
+398 
-406 KALDE
+406 
-411 LSMAVGNDL
+411 
-420 LSDCLAYIFRMND
+420 
-433 FRKGDSNF
+433 
-441 GKESIS
+441 
-447 KTHLNKKAEAEED
+447 EAEED
-460 TEKCAICG
+460 TEKCAICE

-508 KEDKSKKSEED
+508 KEDKPKKSEED

-636 GDVVALVEVVKA
+636 GDVVALVEVVKS

-694 EKKLDQAPTNEEIG
+694 EKKLDRAPTNEEIG

-717 PNVKNDKSVDDDY
+717 SNVKNDKSVDDDY

-749 ILGPNKNDLQV
+749 VLGPNKNDLQV
-760 EDEEDKKASVD
+760 EDEEDKKANVD
-771 TTIKKEADATEFS
+771 SSFKKEAEATDFS
-784 TSLENVDL
+784 TDLSKIKL
-792 DISNIFI
+792 DISSKYISNI
-799 VRQLKESGI
+799 LKEQGI
-808 EVGFEYNEDVTKKL
+808 TVGQEDTY
-822 YAINK
+822 YAINS
-827 VSSNEFL
+827 VESDGEL
-834 KWNFDFSGSE
+834 KWKFDFSGGKD
-844 QGIEYFRV
+844 GIEYFQIN
-852 VVPNQTIKVNVE
+852 VPDQTIPVKVE
-864 YYTPEEYSN
+864 YYTAEEYNN
-873 ENGGDTTT
+873 ENGGEPSTVD
-881 SEIQIP
+881 IQLP
-887 LSNVKVDM
+887 LSNVEVVT
-895 HSMNTL
+895 HTMNTL
-901 EGMTLYPLSI
+901 DGMTLYPESL
-911 EVDDNGGVEVSF
+911 EVNDNGGVEVSF

>member
-97 VPYMVETPEQ
+97 VPTMVETPEQ
-107 VVAALEKVEGSLDK
+107 VVAALDNVEGSIDK
-121 EVREILE
+121 EVKEILE
-128 KQKGLTDYHNEDI
+128 KQKQHTNYHNEAFE
-141 EVKAD
+141 EVDNILDSIK
-146 GLPGDKYKQVWFKK
+146 KQV
-160 DGKSTWE
+160 
-167 PWGPIRD
+167 
-174 LNDFNRDF
+174 
-182 NDWVNDYFE
+182 
-191 SEPDMRYCE
+191 E
-200 NWDEALEVLNT
+200 NKEITLEQAGEQLFD
-211 KGASARAGWFT
+211 AGWFNYIPT
-222 LEDDGVD
+222 EEQTKQKLGIKAELKEE
-229 PNTTTASANSSI
+229 I

-320 ASLNKKAGESYGWYV
+320 ASLNKKAE
-335 DPSEAQEKLD
+335 
-345 LFKKYYGVSEALNS
+345 
-359 LTGALGN
+359 
-366 DLLNENLDYIF
+366 
-377 RMYDFSEGMS
+377 
-387 TRLDADTKLQM
+387 
-398 FIDAFGED
+398 
-406 KALDE
+406 
-411 LSMAVGNDL
+411 
-420 LSDCLAYIFRMND
+420 
-433 FRKGDSNF
+433 
-441 GKESIS
+441 
-447 KTHLNKKAEAEED
+447 
-460 TEKCAICG
+460 
-468 EYFPVSDMINE
+468 
-479 VDFGH
+479 
-484 VCDNCFR
+484 
-491 GLKSRGED
+491 
-499 LYKKAADDK
+499 DDK
-508 KEDKSKKSEED
+508 KDDKSKKSEED

-559 YHMRLPKEALDAIS
+559 YHMLLPKEALDAIS

-619 DDINFDTLPKQ
+619 DDINFDILPKQ

-717 PNVKNDKSVDDDY
+717 QNVKKDKSVDDDY
-730 TAMGTEE
+730 AAMGTEE

-760 EDEEDKKASVD
+760 EDEEDKKANVD
-771 TTIKKEADATEFS
+771 SSFKKEAEATDFS
-784 TSLENVDL
+784 TDLSKIKL
-792 DISNIFI
+792 DISSKYISNI
-799 VRQLKESGI
+799 LKEQGI
-808 EVGFEYNEDVTKKL
+808 TVGQEDTY
-822 YAINK
+822 YAINS
-827 VSSNEFL
+827 VESDGEL
-834 KWNFDFSGSE
+834 KWKFDFSGGKD
-844 QGIEYFRV
+844 GIEYFQIN
-852 VVPNQTIKVNVE
+852 VPDQTIPVKVE
-864 YYTPEEYSN
+864 YYTAEEYNN
-873 ENGGDTTT
+873 ENGGEPSTVD
-881 SEIQIP
+881 IQLP
-887 LSNVKVDM
+887 LSNVEVVT
-895 HSMNTL
+895 HTMNTL
-901 EGMTLYPLSI
+901 DGMTLYPESL
-911 EVDDNGGVEVSF
+911 EVNDNGGVEVSF

>member
-107 VVAALEKVEGSLDK
+107 VVAALENVEGSLDK

-146 GLPGDKYKQVWFKK
+146 GEKTPSVQY
-160 DGKSTWE
+160 
-167 PWGPIRD
+167 
-174 LNDFNRDF
+174 RDF
-182 NDWVNDYFE
+182 HTGRHHLALFNTRE
-191 SEPDMRYCE
+191 
-200 NWDEALEVLNT
+200 EALEAVKLLKQIQDTEYPEGQEGEDDYNMDMYEAFAT
-211 KGASARAGWFT
+211 SIGDIEVDYRTVQNDPEYDIVNKDWVIDASAK
-222 LEDDGVD
+222 
-229 PNTTTASANSSI
+229 NSTI

-298 LLNGDTEN
+298 LLSGDTEN

-320 ASLNKKAGESYGWYV
+320 ASLNKKADSNLKQIWFKKNGHSIWEEYGPIRDITSFNKDFYDWILECDNSGDDVVSGVKNWNEALDVLNTVGASTLAGWFTIEDIGFNPNGDSENLSEDDFV
-335 DPSEAQEKLD
+335 DPW
-345 LFKKYYGVSEALNS
+345 
-359 LTGALGN
+359 
-366 DLLNENLDYIF
+366 DYI
-377 RMYDFSEGMS
+377 Y
-387 TRLDADTKLQM
+387 
-398 FIDAFGED
+398 
-406 KALDE
+406 
-411 LSMAVGNDL
+411 
-420 LSDCLAYIFRMND
+420 
-433 FRKGDSNF
+433 KGGSNF

-447 KTHLNKKAEAEED
+447 KTHLNKKA
-460 TEKCAICG
+460 
-468 EYFPVSDMINE
+468 
-479 VDFGH
+479 
-484 VCDNCFR
+484 
-491 GLKSRGED
+491 
-499 LYKKAADDK
+499 ADDK
-508 KEDKSKKSEED
+508 KENKSKKSEED

-619 DDINFDTLPKQ
+619 DDINFDILPKQ

-636 GDVVALVEVVKA
+636 GDVVALVDVVKA

-681 KGKGWDKIKEWAE
+681 KGNGWDKIKEWAE

-760 EDEEDKKASVD
+760 EDEEDKKANVD
-771 TTIKKEADATEFS
+771 SSFKKEAEATDFS
-784 TSLENVDL
+784 TDLSKIKL
-792 DISNIFI
+792 DISSKYISNI
-799 VRQLKESGI
+799 LKEQGI
-808 EVGFEYNEDVTKKL
+808 TVGQEDTY
-822 YAINK
+822 YAINS
-827 VSSNEFL
+827 VESDGEL
-834 KWNFDFSGSE
+834 KWKFDFSGGKD
-844 QGIEYFRV
+844 GIEYFQIN
-852 VVPNQTIKVNVE
+852 VPDQTIPVKVE
-864 YYTPEEYSN
+864 YYTAEEYNN
-873 ENGGDTTT
+873 ENGGEPSTVD
-881 SEIQIP
+881 IQLP
-887 LSNVKVDM
+887 LSNVEVVT
-895 HSMNTL
+895 HTMNTL
-901 EGMTLYPLSI
+901 DGMTLYPESL
-911 EVDDNGGVEVSF
+911 EVNDNGGVEVSF

>member
-36 AFNEANVKLASYF
+36 AFNEANVKLAAYF

-107 VVAALEKVEGSLDK
+107 VVAALENVEGSLDK

-128 KQKGLTDYHNEDI
+128 KQKQHTKYHNEAFE
-141 EVKAD
+141 EVDNILDSIK
-146 GLPGDKYKQVWFKK
+146 KQV
-160 DGKSTWE
+160 
-167 PWGPIRD
+167 
-174 LNDFNRDF
+174 
-182 NDWVNDYFE
+182 
-191 SEPDMRYCE
+191 E
-200 NWDEALEVLNT
+200 NKEITLEQAGEQLFD
-211 KGASARAGWFT
+211 AGWFNYIPT
-222 LEDDGVD
+222 EEQTKQKLGIKAELKEE
-229 PNTTTASANSSI
+229 I
-241 TVQAK
+241 KVQAK

-320 ASLNKKAGESYGWYV
+320 ASLNKKA
-335 DPSEAQEKLD
+335 
-345 LFKKYYGVSEALNS
+345 
-359 LTGALGN
+359 
-366 DLLNENLDYIF
+366 
-377 RMYDFSEGMS
+377 
-387 TRLDADTKLQM
+387 
-398 FIDAFGED
+398 
-406 KALDE
+406 
-411 LSMAVGNDL
+411 
-420 LSDCLAYIFRMND
+420 
-433 FRKGDSNF
+433 
-441 GKESIS
+441 
-447 KTHLNKKAEAEED
+447 EAEED
-460 TEKCAICG
+460 TEKCAICE

-508 KEDKSKKSEED
+508 KEDKPKKSEED

-619 DDINFDTLPKQ
+619 DDINFDILPKQ

-717 PNVKNDKSVDDDY
+717 PNVKKDKSVDDDY
-730 TAMGTEE
+730 AAMGTEE

-784 TSLENVDL
+784 TSLKNVDL

-808 EVGFEYNEDVTKKL
+808 EVGFEYNEDVTRKL

-852 VVPNQTIKVNVE
+852 VVPDKTIKVNVE

>member
-21 ENMRMLALKDSIVAD
+21 ENMRMLSLKDSIVAD
-36 AFNEANVKLASYF
+36 AFNEANVKLSSYF

-141 EVKAD
+141 EVKAE
-146 GLPGDKYKQVWFKK
+146 GEKTPAVQY
-160 DGKSTWE
+160 
-167 PWGPIRD
+167 
-174 LNDFNRDF
+174 RDF
-182 NDWVNDYFE
+182 HTGIHHLALFNTRE
-191 SEPDMRYCE
+191 
-200 NWDEALEVLNT
+200 EALEAVKLLKQIQDTEYPEGQEGEDDYIMDMYEAFATSIGDIEVDYRTVQNDPDYDIVN
-211 KGASARAGWFT
+211 KDWVIDASAK
-222 LEDDGVD
+222 
-229 PNTTTASANSSI
+229 NSTI

-320 ASLNKKAGESYGWYV
+320 ASLNKKA
-335 DPSEAQEKLD
+335 
-345 LFKKYYGVSEALNS
+345 
-359 LTGALGN
+359 
-366 DLLNENLDYIF
+366 
-377 RMYDFSEGMS
+377 
-387 TRLDADTKLQM
+387 
-398 FIDAFGED
+398 
-406 KALDE
+406 
-411 LSMAVGNDL
+411 
-420 LSDCLAYIFRMND
+420 
-433 FRKGDSNF
+433 
-441 GKESIS
+441 
-447 KTHLNKKAEAEED
+447 EAEED
-460 TEKCAICG
+460 TEKCAVCE

-508 KEDKSKKSEED
+508 KEDKSKKSDED

-536 QEEKHFEDLDP
+536 KEEKHFEDLDP

-559 YHMRLPKEALDAIS
+559 YHMLLPKEALDAIS

-619 DDINFDTLPKQ
+619 DDINFDILPKQ

-674 TFGTVEE
+674 TFGTAEE

-717 PNVKNDKSVDDDY
+717 PNVKKDKSVDDDY
-730 TAMGTEE
+730 AAMGTEE

-808 EVGFEYNEDVTKKL
+808 EVGFEYNEDVTRKL

-852 VVPNQTIKVNVE
+852 VVPDQTIKVNVE
-864 YYTPEEYSN
+864 YYTPEEYAN

>member
-107 VVAALEKVEGSLDK
+107 VVAALENVEGSLDK

-160 DGKSTWE
+160 DGKSIWE

-191 SEPDMRYCE
+191 SEPDIRYCE

-320 ASLNKKAGESYGWYV
+320 ASLNKKA
-335 DPSEAQEKLD
+335 
-345 LFKKYYGVSEALNS
+345 
-359 LTGALGN
+359 
-366 DLLNENLDYIF
+366 
-377 RMYDFSEGMS
+377 
-387 TRLDADTKLQM
+387 
-398 FIDAFGED
+398 
-406 KALDE
+406 
-411 LSMAVGNDL
+411 
-420 LSDCLAYIFRMND
+420 
-433 FRKGDSNF
+433 
-441 GKESIS
+441 
-447 KTHLNKKAEAEED
+447 EAEED
-460 TEKCAICG
+460 TEKCAICE

-479 VDFGH
+479 VDFGY

-508 KEDKSKKSEED
+508 KENKSKKSEED

-547 SQLMAMVTTYRY
+547 SQLMSMVTTYRY
-559 YHMRLPKEALDAIS
+559 YHMLLPKEALDAIS

-737 DSEPYNPSNKEE
+737 YSEPYNPSNKEE
-749 ILGPNKNDLQV
+749 VLGPNKNDLQV
-760 EDEEDKKASVD
+760 EDEEDKKANVD
-771 TTIKKEADATEFS
+771 SSFKKEAEATDFS
-784 TSLENVDL
+784 TDLSKIKL
-792 DISNIFI
+792 DISSKYISNI
-799 VRQLKESGI
+799 LKEQGI
-808 EVGFEYNEDVTKKL
+808 TVGQEDTY
-822 YAINK
+822 YAINS
-827 VSSNEFL
+827 VESDGEL
-834 KWNFDFSGSE
+834 KWKFDFSGGKD
-844 QGIEYFRV
+844 GIEYFQIN
-852 VVPNQTIKVNVE
+852 VPDQTIPVKVE
-864 YYTPEEYSN
+864 YYTAEEYNN
-873 ENGGDTTT
+873 ENGGEPSTVD
-881 SEIQIP
+881 IQLP
-887 LSNVKVDM
+887 LSNVEVVT
-895 HSMNTL
+895 HTMNTL
-901 EGMTLYPLSI
+901 DGMTLYPESL
-911 EVDDNGGVEVSF
+911 EVNDNGGVEVSF

>member
-21 ENMRMLALKDSIVAD
+21 ENMRMLSLKDSIVAD

-107 VVAALEKVEGSLDK
+107 VVAALENVEGSLDK

-128 KQKGLTDYHNEDI
+128 KQKQHTKYHNEAFE
-141 EVKAD
+141 EVDNILDSIK
-146 GLPGDKYKQVWFKK
+146 KQV
-160 DGKSTWE
+160 
-167 PWGPIRD
+167 
-174 LNDFNRDF
+174 
-182 NDWVNDYFE
+182 
-191 SEPDMRYCE
+191 E
-200 NWDEALEVLNT
+200 NKEITLEQAGEQLFD
-211 KGASARAGWFT
+211 AGWFNYIPT
-222 LEDDGVD
+222 EEQTKQKLGIKAELKEE
-229 PNTTTASANSSI
+229 I
-241 TVQAK
+241 KVQAK

-345 LFKKYYGVSEALNS
+345 LFKEYYGVSEALNS

-387 TRLDADTKLQM
+387 PRLDADTKLQM

-406 KALDE
+406 KVLDE

-420 LSDCLAYIFRMND
+420 LSDCLAYIFSMND

-447 KTHLNKKAEAEED
+447 KTHLNKKA
-460 TEKCAICG
+460 
-468 EYFPVSDMINE
+468 
-479 VDFGH
+479 
-484 VCDNCFR
+484 
-491 GLKSRGED
+491 
-499 LYKKAADDK
+499 ADDK
-508 KEDKSKKSEED
+508 KEDKAKKSEED

-636 GDVVALVEVVKA
+636 GDVVALVEVVKS

-730 TAMGTEE
+730 AAMGTEE

-808 EVGFEYNEDVTKKL
+808 EVGFEYNEDVTRKL
-822 YAINK
+822 YALNK

>member
-21 ENMRMLALKDSIVAD
+21 ENMRMLSLKDSIVAD
-36 AFNEANVKLASYF
+36 AFNEANVKLSSYF

-141 EVKAD
+141 EVKAE
-146 GLPGDKYKQVWFKK
+146 GEKTPAVQY
-160 DGKSTWE
+160 
-167 PWGPIRD
+167 
-174 LNDFNRDF
+174 RDF
-182 NDWVNDYFE
+182 HTGIHHLALFNTREQALEAVKLLKQIQDTEYPEGQEGEDDYIMDMYEAFATSIGDIEVDYRTVQNDPDYDIVNKDWVID
-191 SEPDMRYCE
+191 
-200 NWDEALEVLNT
+200 
-211 KGASARAGWFT
+211 ASAK
-222 LEDDGVD
+222 
-229 PNTTTASANSSI
+229 NSTI

-320 ASLNKKAGESYGWYV
+320 ASLNKKA
-335 DPSEAQEKLD
+335 
-345 LFKKYYGVSEALNS
+345 
-359 LTGALGN
+359 
-366 DLLNENLDYIF
+366 
-377 RMYDFSEGMS
+377 
-387 TRLDADTKLQM
+387 
-398 FIDAFGED
+398 
-406 KALDE
+406 
-411 LSMAVGNDL
+411 
-420 LSDCLAYIFRMND
+420 
-433 FRKGDSNF
+433 
-441 GKESIS
+441 
-447 KTHLNKKAEAEED
+447 EAEED
-460 TEKCAICG
+460 TEKCAVCE

-508 KEDKSKKSEED
+508 KEDKSKKSDED

-536 QEEKHFEDLDP
+536 KEEKHFEDLDP

-559 YHMRLPKEALDAIS
+559 YHMLLPKEALDAIS

-619 DDINFDTLPKQ
+619 DDINFDILPKQ

-674 TFGTVEE
+674 TFGTAEE

-717 PNVKNDKSVDDDY
+717 PNVKKDKSVDDDY
-730 TAMGTEE
+730 AAMGTEE

-784 TSLENVDL
+784 TSLKNVDL

-808 EVGFEYNEDVTKKL
+808 EVGFEYNEDVTRKL

-852 VVPNQTIKVNVE
+852 VVPDQTIKVNVE
-864 YYTPEEYSN
+864 YYTPEEYAN

>member
-21 ENMRMLALKDSIVAD
+21 ENMRMLALKDSVMID

-107 VVAALEKVEGSLDK
+107 VVAALENVEGSLDK

-160 DGKSTWE
+160 DGKSIWE

-345 LFKKYYGVSEALNS
+345 LFKEYYGVSEALNS

-387 TRLDADTKLQM
+387 PRLDADTKLQM

-508 KEDKSKKSEED
+508 KENKSKKSEED

-598 KIIERVVSSPKYL
+598 KIIDRVVSSPKYL

-749 ILGPNKNDLQV
+749 VLGPNKNDLQV
-760 EDEEDKKASVD
+760 EDEEDKKANVD
-771 TTIKKEADATEFS
+771 SSFKKEADATDFS
-784 TSLENVDL
+784 TDLSKIKL
-792 DISNIFI
+792 DISSKYISNI
-799 VRQLKESGI
+799 LKEQGI
-808 EVGFEYNEDVTKKL
+808 TVGQEDTY
-822 YAINK
+822 YAINS
-827 VSSNEFL
+827 VESDGEL
-834 KWNFDFSGSE
+834 KWKFDFSGGKD
-844 QGIEYFRV
+844 GIEYFQIN
-852 VVPNQTIKVNVE
+852 VPDQTIPVKVE
-864 YYTPEEYSN
+864 YYTAEEYNN
-873 ENGGDTTT
+873 ENGGEPSTVD
-881 SEIQIP
+881 IQLP
-887 LSNVKVDM
+887 LSNVGVVT
-895 HSMNTL
+895 HTMNTL
-901 EGMTLYPLSI
+901 DGMTLYPESL
-911 EVDDNGGVEVSF
+911 EVNDNGGVEVSF

>member
-21 ENMRMLALKDSIVAD
+21 ENMRMLSLKDSIVAD
-36 AFNEANVKLASYF
+36 AFNEANVKLSSYF

-107 VVAALEKVEGSLDK
+107 VVAALENVEGSLDK

-128 KQKGLTDYHNEDI
+128 KQKGLTDYHNEED
-141 EVKAD
+141 EEDEEAVEEKKAD
-146 GLPGDKYKQVWFKK
+146 IK
-160 DGKSTWE
+160 E
-167 PWGPIRD
+167 
-174 LNDFNRDF
+174 
-182 NDWVNDYFE
+182 
-191 SEPDMRYCE
+191 
-200 NWDEALEVLNT
+200 
-211 KGASARAGWFT
+211 
-222 LEDDGVD
+222 
-229 PNTTTASANSSI
+229 SI

-320 ASLNKKAGESYGWYV
+320 ASLNKKE
-335 DPSEAQEKLD
+335 
-345 LFKKYYGVSEALNS
+345 
-359 LTGALGN
+359 
-366 DLLNENLDYIF
+366 
-377 RMYDFSEGMS
+377 
-387 TRLDADTKLQM
+387 
-398 FIDAFGED
+398 
-406 KALDE
+406 
-411 LSMAVGNDL
+411 
-420 LSDCLAYIFRMND
+420 
-433 FRKGDSNF
+433 
-441 GKESIS
+441 
-447 KTHLNKKAEAEED
+447 
-460 TEKCAICG
+460 
-468 EYFPVSDMINE
+468 
-479 VDFGH
+479 
-484 VCDNCFR
+484 
-491 GLKSRGED
+491 
-499 LYKKAADDK
+499 ADDK
-508 KEDKSKKSEED
+508 KENKSKKSEED

-547 SQLMAMVTTYRY
+547 SQLMSMVTTYRY
-559 YHMRLPKEALDAIS
+559 YHMLLPKEALDAIS

-584 SFDSLEEAFEEATP
+584 SFDSLDEAFEEATP

-619 DDINFDTLPKQ
+619 DDISFDTLPKQ
-630 VKDKLM
+630 AKDKLM

-681 KGKGWDKIKEWAE
+681 KGKGWDKIKDWAE
-694 EKKLDQAPTNEEIG
+694 EKKLDQTPTNEEIG

-730 TAMGTEE
+730 AAMGTEE

-784 TSLENVDL
+784 TSLENVEL

-808 EVGFEYNEDVTKKL
+808 EVGFEYDEDAIRKL

>member
-21 ENMRMLALKDSIVAD
+21 ENMRMLSLKDSIVAD

-107 VVAALEKVEGSLDK
+107 VVAALENVEGSLDK

-160 DGKSTWE
+160 DGKSIWE

-241 TVQAK
+241 KVQAK

-320 ASLNKKAGESYGWYV
+320 ASLNKKA
-335 DPSEAQEKLD
+335 
-345 LFKKYYGVSEALNS
+345 
-359 LTGALGN
+359 
-366 DLLNENLDYIF
+366 
-377 RMYDFSEGMS
+377 
-387 TRLDADTKLQM
+387 
-398 FIDAFGED
+398 
-406 KALDE
+406 
-411 LSMAVGNDL
+411 
-420 LSDCLAYIFRMND
+420 
-433 FRKGDSNF
+433 
-441 GKESIS
+441 
-447 KTHLNKKAEAEED
+447 EAEED
-460 TEKCAICG
+460 TEKCAICE

-508 KEDKSKKSEED
+508 KEDKPKKSEED

-636 GDVVALVEVVKA
+636 GDVVALVEVVKS

-717 PNVKNDKSVDDDY
+717 SNVKNDKSVDDDY
-730 TAMGTEE
+730 AAMGTEE

-760 EDEEDKKASVD
+760 EDEEDKKANVD
-771 TTIKKEADATEFS
+771 SSFKKEAEATDFS
-784 TSLENVDL
+784 TDLSKIKL
-792 DISNIFI
+792 DISSKYISNI
-799 VRQLKESGI
+799 LKEQGI
-808 EVGFEYNEDVTKKL
+808 TVGQEDTY
-822 YAINK
+822 YAINS
-827 VSSNEFL
+827 VESDGEL
-834 KWNFDFSGSE
+834 KWKFDFSGGKD
-844 QGIEYFRV
+844 GIEYFQIN
-852 VVPNQTIKVNVE
+852 VPDQTIPVKVE
-864 YYTPEEYSN
+864 YYTAEEYNN
-873 ENGGDTTT
+873 ENGGEPSTVD
-881 SEIQIP
+881 IQLP
-887 LSNVKVDM
+887 LSNVEVVT
-895 HSMNTL
+895 HTMNTL
-901 EGMTLYPLSI
+901 DGMTLYPESL
-911 EVDDNGGVEVSF
+911 EVNDNGGVEVSF

>member
-21 ENMRMLALKDSIVAD
+21 ENMRMLSLKDSIVAD

-141 EVKAD
+141 EVKAE
-146 GLPGDKYKQVWFKK
+146 GEKTPAVQY
-160 DGKSTWE
+160 
-167 PWGPIRD
+167 
-174 LNDFNRDF
+174 RDF
-182 NDWVNDYFE
+182 HTGIHHLALFNTRE
-191 SEPDMRYCE
+191 
-200 NWDEALEVLNT
+200 EALEAVKLLKQIQDTEYPEGQEGEDDYIMDMYEAFATSIGDIEVDYRTVQNDPEYDIVN
-211 KGASARAGWFT
+211 KDWVIDASAK
-222 LEDDGVD
+222 
-229 PNTTTASANSSI
+229 NSTI

-320 ASLNKKAGESYGWYV
+320 ASLNKKA
-335 DPSEAQEKLD
+335 
-345 LFKKYYGVSEALNS
+345 
-359 LTGALGN
+359 
-366 DLLNENLDYIF
+366 
-377 RMYDFSEGMS
+377 
-387 TRLDADTKLQM
+387 
-398 FIDAFGED
+398 
-406 KALDE
+406 
-411 LSMAVGNDL
+411 
-420 LSDCLAYIFRMND
+420 
-433 FRKGDSNF
+433 
-441 GKESIS
+441 
-447 KTHLNKKAEAEED
+447 EAEED

-508 KEDKSKKSEED
+508 KEDKPKKSEED

-619 DDINFDTLPKQ
+619 DEINFDTLPKQ

-730 TAMGTEE
+730 AAMGTEE

-760 EDEEDKKASVD
+760 EDEEDKKANVD
-771 TTIKKEADATEFS
+771 SSFKKEAEATDFS
-784 TSLENVDL
+784 TDLSKIKL
-792 DISNIFI
+792 DISSKYISNI
-799 VRQLKESGI
+799 LKEQGI
-808 EVGFEYNEDVTKKL
+808 TVGQEDTY
-822 YAINK
+822 YAINS
-827 VSSNEFL
+827 VESDGEL
-834 KWNFDFSGSE
+834 KWKFDFSGGKD
-844 QGIEYFRV
+844 GIEYFQIN
-852 VVPNQTIKVNVE
+852 VPDQTIPVKVE
-864 YYTPEEYSN
+864 YYTAEEYNN
-873 ENGGDTTT
+873 ENGGEPSTVD
-881 SEIQIP
+881 IQLP
-887 LSNVKVDM
+887 LSNVEVVT
-895 HSMNTL
+895 HTMNTL
-901 EGMTLYPLSI
+901 DGMTLYPESL
-911 EVDDNGGVEVSF
+911 EVNDNGGVEVSF

>member
-21 ENMRMLALKDSIVAD
+21 ENMRMLSLKDSIVAD
-36 AFNEANVKLASYF
+36 AFNEANVKLSSYF

-107 VVAALEKVEGSLDK
+107 IVAALENVEGSLDK

-141 EVKAD
+141 EVKAE
-146 GLPGDKYKQVWFKK
+146 GEKTPAVQY
-160 DGKSTWE
+160 
-167 PWGPIRD
+167 
-174 LNDFNRDF
+174 RDF
-182 NDWVNDYFE
+182 HTGIHHLALFNTRE
-191 SEPDMRYCE
+191 
-200 NWDEALEVLNT
+200 EALEAVKLLKQIQDTEYPEGQEGEDDYIMDMYEAFATSIGDIEVDYRTVQNDPEYDIVN
-211 KGASARAGWFT
+211 KDWVIDASAK
-222 LEDDGVD
+222 
-229 PNTTTASANSSI
+229 NSTI

-246 KKEINLVN
+246 KREINLVN

-320 ASLNKKAGESYGWYV
+320 ASLN
-335 DPSEAQEKLD
+335 
-345 LFKKYYGVSEALNS
+345 
-359 LTGALGN
+359 
-366 DLLNENLDYIF
+366 
-377 RMYDFSEGMS
+377 
-387 TRLDADTKLQM
+387 
-398 FIDAFGED
+398 
-406 KALDE
+406 
-411 LSMAVGNDL
+411 
-420 LSDCLAYIFRMND
+420 
-433 FRKGDSNF
+433 
-441 GKESIS
+441 
-447 KTHLNKKAEAEED
+447 
-460 TEKCAICG
+460 
-468 EYFPVSDMINE
+468 
-479 VDFGH
+479 
-484 VCDNCFR
+484 
-491 GLKSRGED
+491 
-499 LYKKAADDK
+499 KKAADDK

-619 DDINFDTLPKQ
+619 DDINFDILPKQ

-717 PNVKNDKSVDDDY
+717 PNVKKDKSVDDDY
-730 TAMGTEE
+730 AAMGTEE

-771 TTIKKEADATEFS
+771 SSFKKEAEATDFS
-784 TSLENVDL
+784 TDLSKIKL
-792 DISNIFI
+792 DISSKYISNI
-799 VRQLKESGI
+799 LKEQGI
-808 EVGFEYNEDVTKKL
+808 TVGQEDTY
-822 YAINK
+822 YAINS
-827 VSSNEFL
+827 VESDGDL
-834 KWNFDFSGSE
+834 KWKFDFSGGKD
-844 QGIEYFRV
+844 GIEYFQIN
-852 VVPNQTIKVNVE
+852 VPDQTIPVKVE
-864 YYTPEEYSN
+864 YYTAEEYNN
-873 ENGGDTTT
+873 ENGGEPSTVD
-881 SEIQIP
+881 IQLP
-887 LSNVKVDM
+887 LSNVEVVT
-895 HSMNTL
+895 HTMNTL
-901 EGMTLYPLSI
+901 DGMTLYPESL
-911 EVDDNGGVEVSF
+911 EVNDNGGVEVSF

>member
-21 ENMRMLALKDSIVAD
+21 ENMRMLSLKDSIVAD

-107 VVAALEKVEGSLDK
+107 VVAALENVEGSLDK

-160 DGKSTWE
+160 DGKSIWE

-320 ASLNKKAGESYGWYV
+320 ASLNKKA
-335 DPSEAQEKLD
+335 
-345 LFKKYYGVSEALNS
+345 
-359 LTGALGN
+359 
-366 DLLNENLDYIF
+366 
-377 RMYDFSEGMS
+377 
-387 TRLDADTKLQM
+387 
-398 FIDAFGED
+398 
-406 KALDE
+406 
-411 LSMAVGNDL
+411 
-420 LSDCLAYIFRMND
+420 
-433 FRKGDSNF
+433 
-441 GKESIS
+441 
-447 KTHLNKKAEAEED
+447 EAEED
-460 TEKCAICG
+460 TEKCAICE

-749 ILGPNKNDLQV
+749 VLGPNKNDLQV
-760 EDEEDKKASVD
+760 EDEEDKKANVD
-771 TTIKKEADATEFS
+771 SSFKKEAEATDFS
-784 TSLENVDL
+784 TDLSKIKL
-792 DISNIFI
+792 DISSKYISNI
-799 VRQLKESGI
+799 LKEQGI
-808 EVGFEYNEDVTKKL
+808 TVGQEDTY
-822 YAINK
+822 YAINS
-827 VSSNEFL
+827 VESDGEL
-834 KWNFDFSGSE
+834 KWKFDFSGGKD
-844 QGIEYFRV
+844 GIEYFQIN
-852 VVPNQTIKVNVE
+852 VPDQTIPVKVE
-864 YYTPEEYSN
+864 YYTAEEYNN
-873 ENGGDTTT
+873 ENGGEPSTVD
-881 SEIQIP
+881 IQLP
-887 LSNVKVDM
+887 LSNVEVVT
-895 HSMNTL
+895 HTMNTL
-901 EGMTLYPLSI
+901 DGMTLYPESL
-911 EVDDNGGVEVSF
+911 EVNDNGGVEVSF

>member
-21 ENMRMLALKDSIVAD
+21 ENMRMLSLKDSVMAD
-36 AFNEANVKLASYF
+36 AFNEANVKLASYL

-107 VVAALEKVEGSLDK
+107 VVAALENVEGSLDK

-128 KQKGLTDYHNEDI
+128 KQKGLTDYHNEEDEE
-141 EVKAD
+141 EVEEKKAD
-146 GLPGDKYKQVWFKK
+146 IK
-160 DGKSTWE
+160 E
-167 PWGPIRD
+167 I
-174 LNDFNRDF
+174 
-182 NDWVNDYFE
+182 
-191 SEPDMRYCE
+191 
-200 NWDEALEVLNT
+200 
-211 KGASARAGWFT
+211 
-222 LEDDGVD
+222 
-229 PNTTTASANSSI
+229 I

-275 PELKKGDVVNVGGFK
+275 PELNKGDVVNVGGFK

-320 ASLNKKAGESYGWYV
+320 ASLNKKA
-335 DPSEAQEKLD
+335 
-345 LFKKYYGVSEALNS
+345 
-359 LTGALGN
+359 
-366 DLLNENLDYIF
+366 
-377 RMYDFSEGMS
+377 
-387 TRLDADTKLQM
+387 
-398 FIDAFGED
+398 
-406 KALDE
+406 
-411 LSMAVGNDL
+411 
-420 LSDCLAYIFRMND
+420 
-433 FRKGDSNF
+433 
-441 GKESIS
+441 
-447 KTHLNKKAEAEED
+447 
-460 TEKCAICG
+460 
-468 EYFPVSDMINE
+468 
-479 VDFGH
+479 
-484 VCDNCFR
+484 
-491 GLKSRGED
+491 
-499 LYKKAADDK
+499 ADDK
-508 KEDKSKKSEED
+508 KENKSKKSEED

-547 SQLMAMVTTYRY
+547 SQLMSMVTTYRY
-559 YHMRLPKEALDAIS
+559 YHMLLPKEALDALS

-584 SFDSLEEAFEEATP
+584 SFDSLDEAFEESTP
-598 KIIERVVSSPKYL
+598 KIIDRVVSSPKYL

-717 PNVKNDKSVDDDY
+717 PNVKKDKSGDDDY

-749 ILGPNKNDLQV
+749 VLGPNKNDLQV
-760 EDEEDKKASVD
+760 DDEEDKKANVD
-771 TTIKKEADATEFS
+771 SSFKKEAEATDFS
-784 TSLENVDL
+784 TNLSKIKL
-792 DISNIFI
+792 DISSKYISNI
-799 VRQLKESGI
+799 LKEQGI
-808 EVGFEYNEDVTKKL
+808 TVGQEDTY
-822 YAINK
+822 YAINS
-827 VSSNEFL
+827 VESDGEL
-834 KWNFDFSGSE
+834 KWKFDFSGGKD
-844 QGIEYFRV
+844 GIEYFQIN
-852 VVPNQTIKVNVE
+852 VPDQTIPVKVE
-864 YYTPEEYSN
+864 YYTAEEYNN
-873 ENGGDTTT
+873 ENGGEPATAD
-881 SEIQIP
+881 IQLP
-887 LSNVKVDM
+887 LSNVEVVT
-895 HSMNTL
+895 HTMNTL
-901 EGMTLYPLSI
+901 DGMTLYPESL
-911 EVDDNGGVEVSF
+911 EVNDNGGVEVSF